1 VRTLFLVLLLANVA
15 FFAWSRYVSPP
26 EANADPAPLSRQ
38 IDPHKLKVVAPAELT
53 APVGVRPAAAAMTA
67 KCVEWGSFTLTD
79 APRAEKALEPLA
91 LGPRVGQRRTEEQ
104 AGWWVFI
111 APQNSGRSGAVRK
124 ATELKS
130 LGIND
135 YFIVQEDGPHRW
147 AVSLGVFRTEEGA
160 RARLSA
166 LRTQGVRSAQLGAR
180 ETTVPK
186 VWLQVKGVDAP
197 LEARLRDVAREI
209 EGTELRACP

>member
-1 VRTLFLVLLLANVA
+1 V
-15 FFAWSRYVSPP
+15 
-26 EANADPAPLSRQ
+26 
-38 IDPHKLKVVAPAELT
+38 
-53 APVGVRPAAAAMTA
+53 TA

-111 APQNSGRSGAVRK
+111 PAQNNGRPGAVRK

-166 LRTQGVRSAQLGAR
+166 LRTQGVRSAQVGAR

-186 VWLQVKGVDAP
+186 VWLQIKGVDAP
-197 LEARLRDVAREI
+197 LEARLRDVAREV

>member
-1 VRTLFLVLLLANVA
+1 VRTLFLLLLLANVV

-26 EANADPAPLSRQ
+26 EASADPAPLSRQ
-38 IDPHKLKVVAPAELT
+38 IDPDKVKVVAPAELP
-53 APVGVRPAAAAMTA
+53 APVSVRAAGTVTA
-67 KCVEWGSFTLTD
+67 TCVEWGSFTLTD

-111 APQNSGRSGAVRK
+111 PAQNNGRPGAVRK

-166 LRTQGVRSAQLGAR
+166 LRTQGVRSAQVGAR

-186 VWLQVKGVDAP
+186 VWLQIKGVDAP
-197 LEARLRDVAREI
+197 LEARLRDVAREV